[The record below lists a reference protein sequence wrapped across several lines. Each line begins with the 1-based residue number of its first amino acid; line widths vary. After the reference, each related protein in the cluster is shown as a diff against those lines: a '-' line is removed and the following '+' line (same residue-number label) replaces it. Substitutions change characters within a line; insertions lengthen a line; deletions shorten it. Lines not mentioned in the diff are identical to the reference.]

1 MKLKNFMFATMIACA
16 FASCSEDDAVIDN
29 GPVAKGDTSFT
40 VSLTAKS
47 TKATNAG
54 VDDNMQNV
62 NVVLLNA
69 GGDAVVRKVYLPDT
83 NGEYTFDD
91 LEVGT
96 VVKAAAFA
104 NFGRAL
110 NDDEILGKTPIQLS
124 VEKGLYVADQIPM
137 HGAAAATVEVK
148 AGDNSTA
155 VELVR
160 DLAKVELTGVAL
172 DMNGSQ
178 NGKAYQT
185 DFTAGKVTFK
195 LKSAAINSAAE
206 SVTFSGL
213 GTAYTTP
220 TTWVGGMSPWTWAKK
235 SVSNTTQLAAY
246 SISATSDAVTQDIKT
261 GDNTDIKNIA
271 MDKDKFVYYVIP
283 NAVATQPTVLTLNAD
298 FAIKGGVKN
307 GVNINDQTYNA
318 FYNIEIGQSNSDF
331 DTVDGNGKY
340 TKGSGIVANKHYKIQ
355 ATVVGNGDGETGSRP
370 TLVVAM
376 TVADWDVVDQG
387 AVVQ

>member
-16 FASCSEDDAVIDN
+16 FASCSEDDVIDN
-29 GPVAKGDTSFT
+29 GPDTKGDTSFT

-54 VDDNMQNV
+54 ADDNMQNV

-69 GGDAVVRKVYLPDT
+69 DGDAVVRKVYLPDAT
-83 NGEYTFDD
+83 ASYTFND

-110 NDDEILGKTPIQLS
+110 DDDEILGKTPIQLS
-124 VEKGLYVADQIPM
+124 VENGLYAADQIPM
-137 HGAAAATVEVK
+137 HGAAAATVSVA
-148 AGDNSTA
+148 AGSSTA

-213 GTAYTTP
+213 GTAYSTP
-220 TTWVGGMSPWTWAKK
+220 TAWVGGMSPWTWAKK

-246 SISATSDAVTQDIKT
+246 SISASSDAVTQDIAT
-261 GDNTDIKNIA
+261 GDTDIKKIA

-283 NAVATQPTVLTLNAD
+283 NTVATQPTVLTLNAD

-318 FYNIEIGQSNSDF
+318 FYNIEIGQGNSNF
-331 DTVDGNGKY
+331 DTVDGNGNY
-340 TKGSGIVANKHYKIQ
+340 TEGSGIVANKHYKIQ

>member
-16 FASCSEDDAVIDN
+16 FASCSEDDVIDN
-29 GPVAKGDTSFT
+29 GPDTKGDTSFT

-54 VDDNMQNV
+54 SDDNMQDV

-69 GGDAVVRKVYLPDT
+69 EGNAVVRKVHLPDA
-83 NGEYTFDD
+83 GASSYTFDD

-124 VEKGLYVADQIPM
+124 VEKGLYAADQIPM
-137 HGAAAATVEVK
+137 HGAAGATVEVK
-148 AGDNSTA
+148 AGVNSTA

-246 SISATSDAVTQDIKT
+246 SISATSDAVTQDIAT
-261 GDNTDIKNIA
+261 GDTDIKKIA

-283 NAVATQPTVLTLNAD
+283 NAVAKQPTVLTLNAD
-298 FAIKGGVKN
+298 FAIKDGVKN

-318 FYNIEIGQSNSDF
+318 FYNIEIGQGNSDF
-331 DTVDGNGKY
+331 DTVDGKGKY
-340 TKGSGIVANKHYKIQ
+340 TEGSGIVANKHYKIQ
-355 ATVVGNGDGETGSRP
+355 ATVVGNGDGQTGSRP